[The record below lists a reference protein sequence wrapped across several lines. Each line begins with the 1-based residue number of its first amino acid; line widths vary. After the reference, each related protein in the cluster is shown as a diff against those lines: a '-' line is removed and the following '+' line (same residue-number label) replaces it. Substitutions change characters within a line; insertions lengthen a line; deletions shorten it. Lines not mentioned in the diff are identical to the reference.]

1 MAIRLFVRMKIIRAV
16 GIDDVLMVVGT
27 IFTFGLSIAS
37 MIAAYYGTGKHLGE
51 IADEDYVP
59 MLKSIYSTR
68 LLYVIGIMFVKL
80 SLLWFYLRLDQHG
93 YMKWAVYALTFVVLG
108 LSIASALV
116 LAFSCFPPAKFW
128 DLTGT
133 VPGNCMSAT
142 SQQTFYEANGVLNI
156 VTDILVYLTPIP
168 MLWKVQIPLRKKIA
182 LTGVFGLGIFALAAG
197 CVRYAYVKM
206 LSGTKEQYYE
216 LADSLNWCSIE
227 IYVAIC
233 CGSAP
238 SFSVLIKTYA
248 PRLFGSYYGGQRYQ
262 TYSPSHRDQPLQRI
276 PDRKQSWLGHD
287 KNDTTISTGSQEA
300 IVPNGGIMLRT
311 DLHTE
316 VGPSDPT
323 ENHMRRNKYDGGF

>member
-16 GIDDVLMVVGT
+16 GIDDV
-27 IFTFGLSIAS
+27 
-37 MIAAYYGTGKHLGE
+37 GE

-168 MLWKVQIPLRKKIA
+168 MLWKVQIPLKAAYGLQRKKIA